1 MKAMGR
7 ILAIDYGTKRVGI
20 AVTDPEQLIA
30 NPLTTVHSSDIYTFL
45 NEYLATEEVVSLVVG
60 MPRDLFNN
68 ASHSTNAVEQF
79 VKSLR
84 RKYPEIPVH
93 LHDERYTSKM
103 ALDAMIR
110 SGSTKS
116 DRRKKENIDKLS
128 ATIILQS
135 FMEAKS
141 FRS

>member
-1 MKAMGR
+1 MR
-7 ILAIDYGTKRVGI
+7 H
-20 AVTDPEQLIA
+20 QLRPQYFE
-30 NPLTTVHSSDIYTFL
+30 N
-45 NEYLATEEVVSLVVG
+45 EEVEAIVVG

-68 ASHSTNAVEQF
+68 DSHSTQAVKQF
-79 VKSLR
+79 VNQLK
-84 RKYPEIPVH
+84 RKFDAYPLH

-110 SGSTKS
+110 GGSSKR
-116 DRRKKENIDKLS
+116 DRRKKENIDKVS

-141 FRS
+141 YRK

>member
-1 MKAMGR
+1 MAR

-20 AVTDPEQLIA
+20 AVTDPEKLVA
-30 NPLTTVHSSDIYTFL
+30 NPLTTVPTKNIITFL
-45 NEYLATEEVVSLVVG
+45 DQYLQAEDVEAIVVG

-68 ASHSTNAVEQF
+68 DSHSTQAVKQF
-79 VKSLR
+79 VNQLK
-84 RKYPEIPVH
+84 RKFEAYPLH

-110 SGSTKS
+110 SGSSKR

-135 FMEAKS
+135 YMEAQS
-141 FRS
+141 FKK

>member
-1 MKAMGR
+1 MAR

-20 AVTDPEQLIA
+20 AVTDPEKIVA
-30 NPLTTVHSSDIYTFL
+30 NPLTTVPTKDIITFL
-45 NEYLATEEVVSLVVG
+45 KQYLQDEVVESIVVG

-68 ASHSTNAVEQF
+68 DSHSTAAVKQF
-79 VKSLR
+79 VNQLK
-84 RKYPEIPVH
+84 RKFEAYPLH
-93 LHDERYTSKM
+93 LHDERFTSKM

-110 SGSTKS
+110 SGSSKR

-135 FMEAKS
+135 YMEAQS
-141 FRS
+141 FKK

>member
-1 MKAMGR
+1 MGR

-20 AVTDPEQLIA
+20 AVTDPEKIVA
-30 NPLTTVHSSDIYTFL
+30 NPLTTVPAKEILTYL
-45 NEYLATEEVVSLVVG
+45 NQYLQTEKVEAIVVG

-68 ASHSTNAVEQF
+68 DSHSTQAVKQF
-79 VKSLR
+79 VNQLK
-84 RKYPEIPVH
+84 RKFEAYPVH

-110 SGSTKS
+110 SGSSKR

-135 FMEAKS
+135 YMEAES
-141 FRS
+141 FKK